1 MDNNINSNEK
11 QQMEQQSNYSQQFQH
26 QSFEQNLQQQ
36 PYHQS
41 FEQNLQQQPY
51 HQSFEQNLQ
60 QQPYHQSFEQNLQQQ
75 PYQQSFSQGLQQQV
89 YQQPYQQ
96 SFNQTYESE
105 LESPVGFGEWL
116 SAFLIMCIP
125 FVGVVMVFVWAFGGN
140 VKKSKANF
148 FKASLVWGA
157 IWSVVAVTFMVVIL
171 MSVAASV

>member
-11 QQMEQQSNYSQQFQH
+11 QQMEQQSNYSQQLQ
-26 QSFEQNLQQQ
+26 QQPFEQNLQQQ
-36 PYHQS
+36 PYQQS
-41 FEQNLQQQPY
+41 FEQNLQKQPY
-51 HQSFEQNLQ
+51 QQSFEQNLQ
-60 QQPYHQSFEQNLQQQ
+60 KQ

-125 FVGVVMVFVWAFGGN
+125 FVGIVMVFVWAFGGN

-157 IWSVVAVTFMVVIL
+157 IWSVVAVAFLIVIL
-171 MSVAASV
+171 MSAAASV

>member
-11 QQMEQQSNYSQQFQH
+11 QQMEQQSNYSQQLQ
-26 QSFEQNLQQQ
+26 QQPFEQNLQQQ
-36 PYHQS
+36 PYQQS
-41 FEQNLQQQPY
+41 FEQNLQKQSYQQL
-51 HQSFEQNLQ
+51 SFEQNLQ
-60 QQPYHQSFEQNLQQQ
+60 KQ

-125 FVGVVMVFVWAFGGN
+125 FVGIVMVFVWAFGGN

-157 IWSVVAVTFMVVIL
+157 IWSVVAVAFLIVIL
-171 MSVAASV
+171 MSAAASV